1 MPVAKMLPLLSKKSM
16 GVVVV
21 DQAGEKLGMANAKSF
36 VSALAISE
44 N

>member
-21 DQAGEKLGMANAKSF
+21 DQTGKKLGMANAQSF
-36 VSALAISE
+36 VTALATAE